1 MTPDRWRQIEA
12 LWQAASDR
20 TPQQRDALL
29 AAVDP
34 DLRREVESLLARHS
48 APSPLDGPPSD
59 LDTGLDAT
67 ATHMPTESQL
77 GPYRIE
83 AQIGAGGMG
92 QVYRATDTRLGR
104 PVAVKISHARFSD
117 RFRREARAISA
128 LNHPHICAL
137 YDIGSQD
144 GVDYVVMEY
153 VEGRPLKGPLP
164 AAETLRLAI
173 QIASALEAAHEKG
186 ILHRDLK
193 PGNILLAKSGVKLLD
208 FGLAKFVAEDPGPG
222 DATVTAPLTAVGQVL
237 GTPAY
242 MSPEQI
248 EGKPADARSDIF
260 AFGLVLYELASGRRA
275 FQADTR
281 NGLMAAILREQPAP
295 LKHTGLRRV
304 VEKCLAKDPANRWQT
319 AAELRREL
327 ERIARPRAWLPWT
340 AAGLALLVA
349 AYTTLHASP
358 KLTDKDTIVL
368 ADFTNT
374 TADPVFD
381 GALRQGLSIQLEQSP
396 FLSLVPDRRI
406 HATLSLMGQSAD
418 ARLTPKIARDLCQR
432 VGSAAVLEGRIESL
446 GSAYVLSLTA
456 RSCQTGDVLDE
467 EQAQSARKEDVLN
480 TLSRIA
486 GRFRSRIGE
495 SLATVE
501 KHSMALPEATTS
513 SLDALKAYSDGMKLL
528 SANGDAAA
536 TSAFKRATEIDPGFA
551 MAWARLGLSYGD
563 VGETTLAAE
572 NFRRA
577 KQLRDRASD
586 RERFFIDALYDLQ
599 VTGNLERA
607 QRTCQE
613 WERTYPRENDA
624 HGFLSAMIYVIMGK
638 YPQALEESEKL
649 RAQDPNFAI
658 GYLQVAFNDVYMN
671 RMADSDRVLKEA
683 TARGL
688 EIPEMAAQRYAN
700 AFLKGDR
707 AAMDREIAAAQG
719 KPDVEDWLT
728 DLGAFTLAYE
738 GRLSE
743 ARTKSRA
750 AAEVSLR
757 AGQKERAAELET
769 GPALW
774 EAFFGN
780 TTVARHKATDILAL
794 STNRDVEYGVA
805 LALALAGDSAAPRK
819 IASDMQARFPEDT
832 AVHSAYLPVIE
843 AALALNRRE
852 PGKAVEALEPASDYE
867 LGTPPSS
874 AIGFYGN
881 LYPVYIR
888 GLAYLDAGH
897 GPQAAAEFRRIIENR
912 RIVWNDPIGALA
924 HRQLGKALATA
935 GDPVG
940 ARAAYN
946 DFFTLWKNA
955 DPDIPVLR
963 EARAEYARLP

>member
-1 MTPDRWRQIEA
+1 MTPERWRQIEA
-12 LWQAASDR
+12 LYQAASELG
-20 TPQQRDALL
+20 PQQREDLL
-29 AAVDP
+29 AGVEP
-34 DLRREVESLLARHS
+34 ELRREVESLLARKS
-48 APSPLDGPPSD
+48 APSPLDGPA
-59 LDTGLDAT
+59 TGLDST
-67 ATHMPTESQL
+67 ATHMPAESQL

-83 AQIGAGGMG
+83 AQVGAGGMG

-104 PVAVKISHARFSD
+104 AVAVKISHARFSD

-153 VEGRPLKGPLP
+153 VEGKPLRGPLP
-164 AAETLRLAI
+164 VAETLRLAI
-173 QIASALEAAHEKG
+173 QMASALEAAHEKG

-208 FGLAKFVAEDPGPG
+208 FGLAKFVAEEPRPG
-222 DATVTAPLTAVGQVL
+222 DDTLTAPLTAAGQVL

-260 AFGLVLYELASGRRA
+260 AFGLVLYEMAAGRRA

-281 NGLMAAILREQPAP
+281 KGLMAAILREQPVP
-295 LKHTGLRRV
+295 LKQVRLRRV
-304 VEKCLAKDPANRWQT
+304 IAECLAKNPADRWQT

-327 ERIARPRAWLPWT
+327 ERIARPKVWLPWI
-340 AAGLALLVA
+340 AAAACVPLLAA
-349 AYTTLHASP
+349 AFLNLHAAP

-368 ADFTNT
+368 ADFINT

-381 GALRQGLSIQLEQSP
+381 DALRQGLSIQLEQSP
-396 FLSLVPDRRI
+396 YLSLVPDRRI
-406 HATLSLMGQSAD
+406 HAALGLMGRPVD
-418 ARLTPKIARDLCQR
+418 ARLTPGIARDLCQR

-456 RSCQTGDVLDE
+456 RNCQTGDILDE
-467 EQAQSARKEDVLN
+467 EQAQAARKEEVLN
-480 TLSRIA
+480 ALSSIA
-486 GRFRSRIGE
+486 GRFRTRVGE

-501 KHSMALPEATTS
+501 KHSLPLPEATTP
-513 SLDALKAYSDGMKLL
+513 SLDALKAYSEGMKLV

-536 TSAFKRATEIDPGFA
+536 TSAFRHATEIDPGFA

-563 VGETTLAAE
+563 VGETTVAAE
-572 NFRRA
+572 DFRKA

-607 QRTCQE
+607 ERTCVE
-613 WERTYPRENDA
+613 WERAYPRENYA

-638 YPQALEESEKL
+638 YAPALDESEKL
-649 RAQDPNFAI
+649 LAQDPGFAI
-658 GYLQVAFNDVYMN
+658 GYLQVAFNSVYMN

-683 TARGL
+683 AARGL
-688 EIPEMAAQRYAN
+688 EIPEFATQRYAN

-707 AAMDREIAAAQG
+707 AAMDRELAAAQG
-719 KPDVEDWLT
+719 KPGVEDWLT
-728 DLGAFTLAYE
+728 DVDAFTLAYE
-738 GRLSE
+738 GRLGD
-743 ARTKSRA
+743 ARTKARSA
-750 AAEVSLR
+750 ADISLR

-769 GPALW
+769 GPVLW

-780 TTVARHKATDILAL
+780 SEEAKRRATKILDL

-805 LALALAGDSAAPRK
+805 LALALAGDSAAPGK
-819 IASDMQARFPEDT
+819 IASDLRARFPEDT
-832 AVHSAYLPVIE
+832 AVRSAYLPVLE

-852 PGKAVEALEPASDYE
+852 PQKAVEALEAASAYE
-867 LGTPPSS
+867 LGTPPC
-874 AIGFYGN
+874 AALGFYGN
-881 LYPVYIR
+881 LYPVYLR
-888 GLAYLDAGH
+888 GLAYLDAHQG
-897 GPQAAAEFRRIIENR
+897 GQAAGEFRRIIENR

-924 HRQLGKALATA
+924 HRPLGKALAMA
-935 GDPVG
+935 GDPA
-940 ARAAYN
+940 ARAAY
-946 DFFTLWKNA
+946 DSFFALWKNA